1 MLISSGLLPCR
12 RQRPRSAA
20 SAGCR
25 GGARQHFGR
34 RQETGLSRGG
44 DKEAPGELRAGEP
57 VSPRGSAGGMLSW
70 NTFVGL
76 DQSDR
81 CPRRRVVADTCVSS
95 RSPALEGLRFTS
107 ALRISPGRD
116 RRQTRR
122 FRPEFAPALV
132 VSSESRGFP
141 GLDHPRHAHPP
152 WSSSCRGNERGRR
165 PEPGDGGEE
174 CGLRRG
180 GDRSE
185 SVSGLRRAGPGEGGA
200 GPEGGVREAT
210 AAARA
215 LVERADEV
223 VEPAV
228 VDAVQIEGELD
239 SSVSDLRVGH
249 RV

>member
-1 MLISSGLLPCR
+1 MLIRPGRLPAVETKEGGR
-12 RQRPRSAA
+12 EA
-20 SAGCR
+20 
-25 GGARQHFGR
+25 GAR
-34 RQETGLSRGG
+34 
-44 DKEAPGELRAGEP
+44 
-57 VSPRGSAGGMLSW
+57 
-70 NTFVGL
+70 
-76 DQSDR
+76 
-81 CPRRRVVADTCVSS
+81 RRR
-95 RSPALEGLRFTS
+95 
-107 ALRISPGRD
+107 
-116 RRQTRR
+116 
-122 FRPEFAPALV
+122 
-132 VSSESRGFP
+132 
-141 GLDHPRHAHPP
+141 
-152 WSSSCRGNERGRR
+152 
-165 PEPGDGGEE
+165 EE